1 MALVMV
7 RLQVIPLQ
15 AVSKLT
21 ERMEKAVDD
30 PLLDFGEG
38 DVAVE
43 FAAQARYAELF
54 YAAGCDAVEPAEVCF
69 YIKGEAVGG
78 DPTRRELHA
87 DGGDLV
93 LPHPHARIFGMVPTR
108 EPVV

>member
-7 RLQVIPLQ
+7 RLQVIPLR

-30 PLLDFGEG
+30 LLLDFGEG

-43 FAAQARYAELF
+43 FLAQARYAELS

-69 YIKGEAVGG
+69 DVQGEAVGG
-78 DPTRRELHA
+78 DPTRGELHA

-93 LPHPHARIFGMVPTR
+93 LPNHNALISGMVP
-108 EPVV
+108 PPS